1 MSRKFKHN
9 AKSFHARII
18 KKKVKKKNKI
28 KNPKCN
34 LFVCDSWL
42 WIISVM
48 IAGVNSEVIDEVL
61 IHLLVIREHKSK
73 YHRICRFLLQL
84 PLDWPIIIVG
94 PCIFFLS
101 SDSFGVEN
109 EGKNLTINR
118 QKGLLLKE
126 IFMIMKKLKMILI
139 TIKNVSLTDNW
150 TNWHCI
156 TIYFRIIYFFH
167 LRWKHH
173 ARSKHAMAMKK
184 MNYNNSNNYSSVKL
198 YTRIWNS
205 FKFLSV

>member
-34 LFVCDSWL
+34 LFVCSWL

-101 SDSFGVEN
+101 SDSFRVEN
-109 EGKNLTINR
+109 HEGKSISLIYSR
-118 QKGLLLKE
+118 QIYGA
-126 IFMIMKKLKMILI
+126 ISIMHCPRTAYETHFYWKKYRTSGVIQI
-139 TIKNVSLTDNW
+139 WAYISSL
-150 TNWHCI
+150 
-156 TIYFRIIYFFH
+156 
-167 LRWKHH
+167 
-173 ARSKHAMAMKK
+173 
-184 MNYNNSNNYSSVKL
+184 
-198 YTRIWNS
+198 
-205 FKFLSV
+205 